1 MAAVTPG
8 VTPGALKSWLGA
20 WQTVLAII
28 TQKRAPQTEGQPE
41 WDPRCPFC
49 SSKGPSVVLRHF
61 AVCSDTQMRKFH
73 PNPTHGSR
81 GIIWMTVC
89 ASKSASHY
97 PPGGCS
103 SRPLS
108 DSFLP
113 CIQLTF
119 SSEPSRCSQIFPR
132 LLPGPCLLLPVITLT
147 SPCLAPLQA
156 LLFWAILQRAKK
168 ESYRNATPM
177 PEFPLM
183 ILDNLLDKTQIPQQ
197 TRPSGPRPLSLPPA
211 HPSDFWAQA
220 R

>member
-1 MAAVTPG
+1 MRSRVSFLLLQGLKCGSEALCSVFQYPDEETSPQPHPRKPG
-8 VTPGALKSWLGA
+8 HHL
-20 WQTVLAII
+20 
-28 TQKRAPQTEGQPE
+28 
-41 WDPRCPFC
+41 D
-49 SSKGPSVVLRHF
+49 
-61 AVCSDTQMRKFH
+61 D
-73 PNPTHGSR
+73 
-81 GIIWMTVC
+81 C

-97 PPGGCS
+97 PPGGCA

-168 ESYRNATPM
+168 ESFRNATPT

-220 R
+220 C